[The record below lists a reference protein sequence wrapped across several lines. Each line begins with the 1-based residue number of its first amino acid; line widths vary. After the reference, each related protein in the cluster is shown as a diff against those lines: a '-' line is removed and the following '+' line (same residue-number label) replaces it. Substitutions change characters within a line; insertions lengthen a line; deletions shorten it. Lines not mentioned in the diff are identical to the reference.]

1 LVVYYSSKF
10 QSDMFYLLKLCY
22 FWFLYINCFRVIL

>member
-1 LVVYYSSKF
+1 
-10 QSDMFYLLKLCY
+10 MFYLLKLCY